1 MRHAEPAPEM
11 QAAEAPPR
19 VEEPRVQEPRVEE
32 RQAVEPRIDAQQLL
46 SDSGLVMVETDRA
59 KTRVQAPEVE
69 ESQPQIGR
77 PRRERQRPSAQDEEL
92 VQIETKR

>member
-1 MRHAEPAPEM
+1 
-11 QAAEAPPR
+11 
-19 VEEPRVQEPRVEE
+19 
-32 RQAVEPRIDAQQLL
+32 
-46 SDSGLVMVETDRA
+46 MVETDRA

-92 VQIETKR
+92 VQVETKR

>member
-1 MRHAEPAPEM
+1 
-11 QAAEAPPR
+11 
-19 VEEPRVQEPRVEE
+19 
-32 RQAVEPRIDAQQLL
+32 
-46 SDSGLVMVETDRA
+46 MVETDRA

-77 PRRERQRPSAQDEEL
+77 PRRERQRPNAQDEEL